1 MKHFGIAAN
10 REFQRIGSRSERG
23 LCNAKVVNHATGKK
37 ITTTCENS
45 SERTEIIPIKIRECS
60 AFRVHLLEKRSFN
73 GF

>member
-1 MKHFGIAAN
+1 MPPVKKLPQHA
-10 REFQRIGSRSERG
+10 RI
-23 LCNAKVVNHATGKK
+23 
-37 ITTTCENS
+37 S